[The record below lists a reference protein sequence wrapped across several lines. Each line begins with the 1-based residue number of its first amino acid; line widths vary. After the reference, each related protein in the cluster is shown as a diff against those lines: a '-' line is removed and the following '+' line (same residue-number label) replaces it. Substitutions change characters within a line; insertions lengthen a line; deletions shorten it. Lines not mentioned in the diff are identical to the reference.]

1 MAHEPGPGEPQKA
14 EAAVSWPQGSR
25 WGQGATGENTREEEP
40 STPSLAACGPAFIG
54 LQIKAGVW
62 AAGDLSGSL
71 RPCGPK
77 DIVDLSQLR
86 GELISHTIW
95 RLLSSEAGDRMS

>member
-1 MAHEPGPGEPQKA
+1 MATGL
-14 EAAVSWPQGSR
+14 WR
-25 WGQGATGENTREEEP
+25 GQGTTGESTREEEP
-40 STPSLAACGPAFIG
+40 STLGLVACGSAFIG

-77 DIVDLSQLR
+77 DV
-86 GELISHTIW
+86 
-95 RLLSSEAGDRMS
+95 AGS

>member
-1 MAHEPGPGEPQKA
+1 MSRSSCVVAIGLLGGDEGEHKKR
-14 EAAVSWPQGSR
+14 GDKH
-25 WGQGATGENTREEEP
+25 
-40 STPSLAACGPAFIG
+40 STVRTAACGPDFIG

-77 DIVDLSQLR
+77 EMAGSQP
-86 GELISHTIW
+86 
-95 RLLSSEAGDRMS
+95 AM

>member
-1 MAHEPGPGEPQKA
+1 M
-14 EAAVSWPQGSR
+14 SR
-25 WGQGATGENTREEEP
+25 SSRVMATGPTREREHKQRG
-40 STPSLAACGPAFIG
+40 AKHIACGPGFIG

-77 DIVDLSQLR
+77 VVARVQPAMWETGQPHPSDIA
-86 GELISHTIW
+86 EL
-95 RLLSSEAGDRMS
+95 